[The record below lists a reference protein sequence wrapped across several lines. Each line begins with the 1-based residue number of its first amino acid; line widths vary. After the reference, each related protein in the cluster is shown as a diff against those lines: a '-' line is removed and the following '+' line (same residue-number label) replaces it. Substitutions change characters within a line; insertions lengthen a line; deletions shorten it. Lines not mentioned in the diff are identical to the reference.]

1 MTNSTN
7 KLTSPR
13 RAPKHTG
20 KFPWLLLAALLGC
33 TAGCQTQ
40 GTKPPG
46 AQYFADWPAGAAPA
60 EVGRR
65 VAEKFAERKLEFET
79 NPSRQFVIYPEVM
92 TWYGALSVAKLT
104 GDDALRTTLIRKFDY
119 LLTPAGARR
128 INPANHVDY
137 HIFGA
142 VPLEIYLQ
150 TKDTR
155 YLDLGKGFAD
165 RQWAKTTPDGI
176 TVEAR
181 YWSDD
186 MYMLPL
192 IQVQAYRATGDP
204 VYLDR
209 AALTM
214 AAYLDKLQ
222 KPNGLFLH
230 SEDSPFY
237 WGRGNGWVA
246 AGMTELLTSLPADHP
261 RRARIMEGYAKM
273 MAALLKYQA
282 PEGLWRQLI
291 DQPDFWLETSGTG
304 MFTFAMVTGVK
315 QGWLDAATYGPAARK
330 AWLGLVQHIGADDQ
344 ITDVCVGTNK
354 AFQQVGPDLAVQR
367 KYYFDRQ
374 RHAGDLHGQGP
385 VLWTAAA
392 LLR

>member
-1 MTNSTN
+1 MTTPANRP
-7 KLTSPR
+7 PR
-13 RAPKHTG
+13 PERY
-20 KFPWLLLAALLGC
+20 KFLPLLMAASLLAFQ
-33 TAGCQTQ
+33 AGCQNATQ
-40 GTKPPG
+40 AKAQPG
-46 AQYFADWPAGAAPA
+46 PFDHWPAGASPA
-60 EVGRR
+60 EVGKR
-65 VAEKFAERKLEFET
+65 VAEKFVERKLEIET
-79 NPSRQFVIYPEVM
+79 NPRRFVIYPEVI

-104 GDDALRTTLIRKFDY
+104 GDDALRTALIRKFDY
-119 LLTPAGARR
+119 LLTPEGARR
-128 INPANHVDY
+128 ISPDAHVDY

-142 VPLEIYLQ
+142 VPLEIYMQ
-150 TKDTR
+150 TRDRK
-155 YLDLGKGFAD
+155 YLELGQGFAD
-165 RQWAKTTPDGI
+165 REWAKTTPDGI
-176 TVEAR
+176 TAEAR

-192 IQVQAYRATGDP
+192 VQVQAYRATGNP

-222 KPNGLFLH
+222 KDNGLFLH

-246 AGMTELLTSLPADHP
+246 AGMTELLTSLPAAHP
-261 RRARIMEGYAKM
+261 RRARIMQGYTKM
-273 MAALLKYQA
+273 MAALLKYQS
-282 PEGLWRQLI
+282 PEGLWRQLV

-315 QGWLDAATYGPAARK
+315 RGWLDAATYGPAARK
-330 AWLGLVQHIGADDQ
+330 AWLGLVQRIGPDAQ

-354 AFQQVGPDLAVQR
+354 AAQVVGPDLAVQR
-367 KYYFDRQ
+367 KFYFDRP
-374 RHAGDLHGQGP
+374 RTTGDLHGQAP

>member
-1 MTNSTN
+1 MIHTTPSVMNP
-7 KLTSPR
+7 SPAQKR
-13 RAPKHTG
+13 SG
-20 KFPWLLLAALLGC
+20 LLSLLLAGSLLALG
-33 TAGCQTQ
+33 AGCQSQ
-40 GTKPPG
+40 GAKPNT
-46 AQYFADWPAGAAPA
+46 AKYFADWPAGAAPA
-60 EVGRR
+60 DVGRR
-65 VAEKFAERKLEFET
+65 VAQKFVDRKLEIET
-79 NPSRQFVIYPEVM
+79 NPRRFVIYPEVIS
-92 TWYGALSVAKLT
+92 WYGSLSVAKLT
-104 GDDALRTTLIRKFDY
+104 KDEALRTALIRKFDY
-119 LLTPAGARR
+119 LFTPEGSKR
-128 INPANHVDY
+128 ISPDAHVDY

-142 VPLEIYLQ
+142 VPLEIYMQ
-150 TKDTR
+150 TGDPK

-176 TVEAR
+176 TAEAR

-192 IQVQAYRATGDP
+192 IQVQAYRATGNQ

-246 AGMTELLTSLPADHP
+246 AGMTELLSSLPADHP
-261 RRARIMEGYAKM
+261 RRARIMAGYTKM
-273 MAALLKYQA
+273 MAALLQYQA

-304 MFTFAMVTGVK
+304 MFAYSMVTGVK
-315 QGWLDAATYGPAARK
+315 NGWLDAATYGPAARK
-330 AWLGLVQHIGADDQ
+330 AWLGMVQRIGADDQ
-344 ITDVCVGTNK
+344 IADVCVGTNK

-374 RHAGDLHGQGP
+374 RHSGDLHGQAP